1 MVFLTSP
8 LDVIWKQVIQRG
20 IGIDQPGIGVN
31 QAASTASHVLELLK
45 SFKMLIRSKCIE
57 LIPLGKSIGILQ
69 VTAGTGN
76 LTVSL
81 YPPACAC
88 CTGLHRHQPPCPP
101 TCQLFTL
108 QSYPNQGVDALEF
121 WFNPRLLNF
130 DRHTDGPAEDR
141 SALRGR
147 AAALAEAHWNVV
159 VLDSRGRGESGGA
172 FCTFGAREIGDINL
186 WLNQLRQLIG
196 PKARFYIWGR
206 SMGAA
211 IALGAALAD
220 RSILGV
226 ILEAPYD
233 TLQHSISTALRKRRI
248 PGFLA
253 SWMISRASTLA
264 GVRLD
269 DPSPVERAAQL
280 RTPALILAGEND
292 SIAPLHQVH
301 RLIKQLPNTPRL
313 IVVPGASHQDVFE
326 KGGPELASE
335 IRTFLNEVRQ
345 AKSSRD

>member
-1 MVFLTSP
+1 MSTLLNSGLILGFSILTGILTALTWVIIDWGAWTLIVPGRRPSKP
-8 LDVIWKQVIQRG
+8 NPSELVPDPDPEPDVGWHRIEINTP
-20 IGIDQPGIGVN
+20 DGVN
-31 QAASTASHVLELLK
+31 LVGNWRLEPSSEGQTLILLHG
-45 SFKMLIRSKCIE
+45 F
-57 LIPLGKSIGILQ
+57 
-69 VTAGTGN
+69 
-76 LTVSL
+76 
-81 YPPACAC
+81 
-88 CTGLHRHQPPCPP
+88 
-101 TCQLFTL
+101 
-108 QSYPNQGVDALEF
+108 
-121 WFNPRLLNF
+121 
-130 DRHTDGPAEDR
+130 AEDR